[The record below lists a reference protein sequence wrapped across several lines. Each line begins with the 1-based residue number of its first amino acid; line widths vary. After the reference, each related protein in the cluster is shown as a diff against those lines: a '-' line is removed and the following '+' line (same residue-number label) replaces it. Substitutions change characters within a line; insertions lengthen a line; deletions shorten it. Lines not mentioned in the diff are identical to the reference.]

1 MDPAQDP
8 RWGRTAALNER
19 LMRRAREQAHTRN
32 LRDRL
37 NSWVKGHC

>member
-8 RWGRTAALNER
+8 RWGRTASLNEC
-19 LMRRAREQAHTRN
+19 LTKRACEQVDTRN

-37 NSWVKGHC
+37 NSWVKGR